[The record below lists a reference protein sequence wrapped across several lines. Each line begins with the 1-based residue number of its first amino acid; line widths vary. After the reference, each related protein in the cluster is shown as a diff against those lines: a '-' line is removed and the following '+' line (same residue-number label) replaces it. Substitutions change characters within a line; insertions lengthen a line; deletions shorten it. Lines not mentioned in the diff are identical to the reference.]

1 MLTNSLWSTA
11 PNSIVSTQHHDKHR
25 QRRNA
30 LNSFFSTAS
39 IHRLEHIMRKHLGV
53 MLSRLEEAGRSEQ
66 VVQMHHIFKACASD
80 VITMYAF
87 DESLKFMDMPDYGKS
102 HFESTDSFFL
112 MTHLCFLFP
121 WLMPLIQSSPDWLL
135 LFLFP
140 SMGELRER
148 QNWWIT
154 QVRAIRSSPNPERVM
169 STIFEGILNS
179 KLPDEEKT
187 DLRLASE
194 AQLVVF
200 AGEGTTGK
208 YTTTSSFSSHRAIA
222 DTAM

>member
-1 MLTNSLWSTA
+1 M
-11 PNSIVSTQHHDKHR
+11 HR

-30 LNSFFSTAS
+30 LNSFFSTSS

-66 VVQMHHIFKACASD
+66 VMQMHHIFKACASD

-121 WLMPLIQSSPDWLL
+121 WLMPLIQFSPDWLL
-135 LFLFP
+135 RFLFP

-148 QNWWIT
+148 QNWWIN
-154 QVRAIRSSPNPERVM
+154 QVRAIRSSPNPERVK

-179 KLPDEEKT
+179 KLPDVEKT
-187 DLRLASE
+187 DVRLASE

-200 AGEGTTGK
+200 AGEGTTGRHS
-208 YTTTSSFSSHRAIA
+208 TTLFRPTEP
-222 DTAM
+222 